1 MGTLGA
7 GKKKAVKWGT
17 GETGGNR
24 ENGEEITNMRFE
36 ISKRYA
42 RPEAMRAFG
51 AGYRERPSAS

>member
-1 MGTLGA
+1 MR
-7 GKKKAVKWGT
+7 
-17 GETGGNR
+17 NR
-24 ENGEEITNMRFE
+24 RNKRKLRERREIANFRFE

>member
-1 MGTLGA
+1 M
-7 GKKKAVKWGT
+7 KAMKWGT